1 MLTEKVSLTQLFT
14 LILGFNLG
22 SSLVFGIG
30 LEARE
35 DSWLVILFSTF
46 IGVIIA
52 YLYYHMIM
60 LQPNKNLY
68 QILEFCFNRPV
79 EIIIGFIY
87 AVYFFYIAAKI
98 VRDFS
103 VLTSAA
109 ILPLTPIEFIALT
122 FTLLL
127 GYILYLGI
135 EVLGRTTEVL
145 TPYSI
150 VFLLLLT
157 IFLYGSRSLTLEN
170 IQPVLGRG
178 IGPFVKS
185 MFPYEVARP
194 YGEMIVFMC
203 ILPLVGNIHKSRII
217 YLFSIIFSGLF
228 LTLTSLL
235 ITASLGSRIALRANF
250 PLLSAT
256 RLVSNGEFIER
267 MDVITVFM
275 IMLLSV
281 GKKLGVYI
289 RRTKRAGIFI
299 SASLSLFC
307 YARYF
312 YRFYVF
318 HIHQQIF
325 R

>member
-1 MLTEKVSLTQLFT
+1 
-14 LILGFNLG
+14 
-22 SSLVFGIG
+22 
-30 LEARE
+30 
-35 DSWLVILFSTF
+35 
-46 IGVIIA
+46 
-52 YLYYHMIM
+52 
-60 LQPNKNLY
+60 
-68 QILEFCFNRPV
+68 
-79 EIIIGFIY
+79 
-87 AVYFFYIAAKI
+87 
-98 VRDFS
+98 
-103 VLTSAA
+103 
-109 ILPLTPIEFIALT
+109 
-122 FTLLL
+122 
-127 GYILYLGI
+127 
-135 EVLGRTTEVL
+135 
-145 TPYSI
+145 
-150 VFLLLLT
+150 
-157 IFLYGSRSLTLEN
+157 
-170 IQPVLGRG
+170 
-178 IGPFVKS
+178 
-185 MFPYEVARP
+185 
-194 YGEMIVFMC
+194 MIVFMC

-289 RRTKRAGIFI
+289 RRTKRAGIYI